1 VKQLRDPLEILGI
14 KESSSKD
21 DIKERYSI
29 LMKRYK
35 AYKTDPENTSLDFDI
50 NEVNEAYNKLMGY
63 DIKAE
68 DPNRDRKRPI
78 LRMFG
83 IDPSRFDNF
92 WLYNKTKILVF
103 CVTIGLVLSLVLTI
117 INNKPKDFYIKVIG
131 GFYVADETAKVV
143 SDRIDADI
151 PEVERALVDTSFT
164 GSPEDTQYIM
174 TIMQKFAAEIA
185 AKEVDIVLC
194 DWDKFNLYLEQGVF
208 MKLDGLMPQ
217 ALLEKNQKYYFD
229 GIMAETE
236 EVKGYFGINAADWE
250 LFKDIGIYSETG
262 ELILCIVV
270 NTQRIDTVKSF
281 IDRYI
286 AE

>member
-1 VKQLRDPLEILGI
+1 LRDPLEILGI

-50 NEVNEAYNKLMGY
+50 DEVNEAYNRLMGY

-68 DPNRDRKRPI
+68 DPNKDRKRPI

-92 WLYNKTKILVF
+92 WLYNRMKILFFV
-103 CVTIGLVLSLVLTI
+103 VAIGLMLSLVFTI
-117 INNKPKDFYIKVIG
+117 LNNKPKDFYIKVIG
-131 GFYVADETAKVV
+131 GFYVADDTAEGI
-143 SDRIDADI
+143 SDRIDAEM
-151 PEVERALVDTSFT
+151 PEVERALVETSFT
-164 GSPEDTQYIM
+164 GSSEDTPYIM
-174 TIMQKFAAEIA
+174 TIMQKFAAEVA

-194 DWDKFNLYLEQGVF
+194 DWDKFSLYLEQGVF
-208 MKLDGLMPQ
+208 MKLDGLVPQ
-217 ALLEKNQKYYFD
+217 PLLEMNQKYYYD

-236 EVKGYFGINAADWE
+236 KVKGYFGINVADCA
-250 LFKDIGIYSETG
+250 LFKDIGVYSKTG
-262 ELILCIVV
+262 EIILCIVV
-270 NTQRIDTVKSF
+270 NTKRIDTVKSF
-281 IDRYI
+281 IERYI
-286 AE
+286 TE